1 MTSKVLDFAD
11 RQGQAAKE
19 AVNTKP
25 AAWSGTLDENEMN
38 KAGGLLLAALTA
50 CATQRGHQFPQ
61 LAAELGVTYGYI
73 AQLRSG
79 LRQTAQISDDFA
91 LACARYLGVPRL
103 TVLMLSGRI
112 TPQDHFESDEL
123 AANEVNRAFDFIC
136 TDKTWGPLMTEE
148 LRASSIESRFAVV
161 RLYEKATET
170 VLMKKATNAQTLAAE
185 ILKLHKLQE
194 QRKEQVF
201 EASAGRKRGPR
212 KPAAAQS
219 A

>member
-11 RQGQAAKE
+11 RQTKAAKE
-19 AVNTKP
+19 AADTKP
-25 AAWSGTLDENEMN
+25 AAWDGSLAQDEMD

-50 CATQRGHQFPQ
+50 CAVKRGHQIPQ
-61 LAAELGVTYGYI
+61 LAGELGVTYGYI

-103 TVLMLSGRI
+103 TVLMLAGRI

-123 AANEVNRAFDFIC
+123 AANEVDRAFDFIC

-148 LRASSIESRFAVV
+148 LRGTSIESRFAIV

-170 VLMKKATNAQTLAAE
+170 VLMKKATNAQTLATE

-194 QRKEQVF
+194 ERKTQVF
-201 EASAGRKRGPR
+201 EASAARKRGPR
-212 KPAAAQS
+212 KPAATQS